1 MATTPT
7 KRPEDYITE
16 GKGTHSPALSLAPV
30 LALQLNESRATLQCS
45 GDHVQTNRRWCQGSE
60 AEEVQA

>member
-16 GKGTHSPALSLAPV
+16 GKGTHSPALSLARV
-30 LALQLNESRATLQCS
+30 LARSSTERISRDLAI
-45 GDHVQTNRRWCQGSE
+45 
-60 AEEVQA
+60 